1 LETARTIDLSA
12 NVDAFFEEAVHEAVV
27 SRRVEA
33 TKAAEQYLALLLSG
47 YARGDKAGALDQ
59 PLTFMLRDALE
70 TRGAD
75 RFNRLQRIGDGVLYI
90 LGFFGVGRCGAD
102 RDYVMSVGSAAYGHA
117 SAMLD
122 LGGSASGHNVL
133 DELAHKFDRFVE
145 VVSEV
150 SDGALAAGG
159 GSDAGVLKLYERW
172 ERTGSERLAEALG
185 SLGVCPVKA
194 SGGLH

>member
-1 LETARTIDLSA
+1 LTRNIDLSA

-27 SRRVEA
+27 SRQVQA
-33 TKAAEQYLALLLSG
+33 TQAAERYLALLLSG
-47 YARGDKAGALDQ
+47 YARGEQGGALDQ

-90 LGFFGVGRCGAD
+90 LGFFGVGRRGAD
-102 RDYVMSVGSAAYGHA
+102 RAYVMAVGSAAYGHA

-122 LGGSASGHNVL
+122 YGGNESSHNVL
-133 DELAHKFDRFVE
+133 DELAKKFERFVE

-150 SDGALAAGG
+150 SDGALAASGK
-159 GSDAGVLKLYERW
+159 SDLGVLRLYERW

-185 SLGVCPVKA
+185 VLGVCPVK
-194 SGGLH
+194 SPGGFN